1 MSLCAN
7 PDDRPVAIPEK
18 NAPISAEARSE
29 FARAPDYDELWTDP
43 RKVARQATP
52 RPARTSR
59 LPFLAAVV
67 AVLMGVMALIGLR
80 NKIVRVAPP
89 TARVYAAIGL
99 PVNLAGL
106 ELRDVRSRIVMDG
119 ARKVLTIEGEIVN
132 LRREASRVPQVA
144 LTVRGEDGRDQYA
157 WTTRPPK
164 AKLEPGEAMPF
175 RARLVSPPENGA
187 DVLVRFEGI

>member
-1 MSLCAN
+1 MSLRAD
-7 PDDRPVAIPEK
+7 PGDRSVATPQK
-18 NAPISAEARSE
+18 NAPISAEAHSE
-29 FARAPDYDELWTDP
+29 FVRAADGDALWADP
-43 RKVARQATP
+43 RKIARGVAPQQARAS
-52 RPARTSR
+52 RPP
-59 LPFLAAVV
+59 LFAAVV
-67 AVLMGVMALIGLR
+67 AVLMGVMVLIGLR
-80 NKIVRVAPP
+80 NKIVQVAPP

-106 ELRDVRSRIVMDG
+106 ELRGLRSRIVMDG

-132 LRREASRVPQVA
+132 LRREANRVPQVA

-164 AKLEPGEAMPF
+164 PKLEPGEAMPF